1 MSKQEHIISHNTDSF
16 QLNTVIMQMKERI
29 IKEGDKPHVTVE
41 TQLKILQELSQFGF
55 GQFLIKNQGINGYWT
70 HYMLTHPWFGRK
82 TGLNNS
88 GKPLSDME
96 RFLLDKAPTMLATQQ
111 RFGLFLQEN
120 QKALFNGA
128 TLASIPCG
136 MLGELLYLDFSGINN
151 IRLIG
156 IDYDPAAL
164 DDAKILAKQQNLDK
178 FTTLV
183 CRNAWELN
191 IQEEFDLISSNGLNI
206 YEPDDNKVLDLYQQF
221 HTALKKG
228 GKLITSFLTY
238 PPHLSSQCEWM
249 FNKINPEDLLLQRI
263 IFSDIL
269 NAKFQCYRSSQQTQ
283 KQLEL
288 AGFKNIHFLYDEAHL
303 FPTVI
308 AEK

>member
-1 MSKQEHIISHNTDSF
+1 MSKQENIISHNTDSSR
-16 QLNTVIMQMKERI
+16 LNTVMQQMKERI
-29 IKEGDKPHVTVE
+29 INEGDKPHVTVE

-88 GKPLSDME
+88 REPLSNME
-96 RFLLDKAPTMLATQQ
+96 CFLLDKAPTMLATQQ
-111 RFGLFLQEN
+111 RFELFLQEN
-120 QKALFNGA
+120 QKALVNGA

-136 MLGELLYLDFSGINN
+136 MLGELLYLDFNGINN
-151 IRLIG
+151 IRLMG
-156 IDYDPAAL
+156 IDYDQAAL
-164 DDAKILAKQQNLDK
+164 EEANALAKERNLDR
-178 FTTLV
+178 FITLV

-206 YEPDDNKVLDLYQQF
+206 YEPDHNKVLDLYQQF

-228 GKLITSFLTY
+228 GKLVTSFLTP

-249 FNKINPEDLLLQRI
+249 LNKINPEDLLLQRI

-283 KQLEL
+283 KQLAL

>member
-1 MSKQEHIISHNTDSF
+1 MSKQEQIISHNTDSF
-16 QLNTVIMQMKERI
+16 QLNTVIKQMKERI

-70 HYMLTHPWFGRK
+70 HYMLTHPLFGRK

-88 GKPLSDME
+88 GESLSDLE

-151 IRLIG
+151 IRLMG

-228 GKLITSFLTY
+228 GKLVTSFLTY
-238 PPHLSSQCEWM
+238 PPHLSAQCEWM

-288 AGFKNIHFLYDEAHL
+288 AGFKNIYFLYDEAHL

>member
-82 TGLNNS
+82 TGFNNS
-88 GKPLSDME
+88 GESLSDLE

-151 IRLIG
+151 IRLMG

-228 GKLITSFLTY
+228 GKLVTSFLTY

-288 AGFKNIHFLYDEAHL
+288 AGFKNIYFLYDEAHL

>member
-16 QLNTVIMQMKERI
+16 HLCTVIQQMKERI

-41 TQLKILQELSQFGF
+41 TQLNILQELSQFGF
-55 GQFLIKNQGINGYWT
+55 GQFLIQNQGINGYWT

-88 GKPLSDME
+88 GEPLSDME
-96 RFLLDKAPTMLATQQ
+96 RFLLDKAPTILATQQ

-120 QKALFNGA
+120 QKALVNGA

-136 MLGELLYLDFSGINN
+136 MLGELLYLDFNGINN

-156 IDYDPAAL
+156 IDYDPSAL
-164 DDAKILAKQQNLDK
+164 DDAKVLAKQQKLDK
-178 FTTLV
+178 FTTFI

-228 GKLITSFLTY
+228 GKLVTSFLTY
-238 PPHLSSQCEWM
+238 PPNLSSQCEWIL
-249 FNKINPEDLLLQRI
+249 NKISPEDLLLQRI

-288 AGFKNIHFLYDEAHL
+288 AGFRNIHFLYDEAHL
-303 FPTVI
+303 FPTVV

>member
-1 MSKQEHIISHNTDSF
+1 MSKQEQIISHNTDSF
-16 QLNTVIMQMKERI
+16 QLNTVIKQMKERI
-29 IKEGDKPHVTVE
+29 IKEGDKSHVTVE

-88 GKPLSDME
+88 GESLSDLE

-151 IRLIG
+151 IRLMG

-228 GKLITSFLTY
+228 GKLVTSFLTY

-288 AGFKNIHFLYDEAHL
+288 AGFKNIYFLYDEAHL